1 MLVVLQLAIRIGAKE
16 QPAAEGLASG
26 RHTEV
31 VGDQPAHIISA
42 RRTVRRQQDAE
53 HGTSSV
59 SFAACIEA
67 ARTAFPLF
75 GRRLHFDHS
84 FAACIEVPHR
94 APAFACIFTFH
105 LQRASWPPAIP
116 FPLFCSQHCHEP
128 CLGGHG
134 CILHAAAGLPEEALW
149 SNASAQFI
157 CTLQLWCPRR
167 SCGRMHPHSSSA
179 LCSRAAQ
186 GGSVVYLWSN
196 ASAEFICTM
205 QPLRPSKDEAQACR
219 YGVQLHSAA
228 LLPERLGQG

>member
-1 MLVVLQLAIRIGAKE
+1 MNVLTPTLGLGVGYSERYAQQSKCSNVRTKTLAARDARPRFHLRPALKLPEQHFHFSAVVCILIIHL
-16 QPAAEGLASG
+16 QPASRSPTGRQLSLAFSRFICSG
-26 RHTEV
+26 
-31 VGDQPAHIISA
+31 
-42 RRTVRRQQDAE
+42 
-53 HGTSSV
+53 
-59 SFAACIEA
+59 
-67 ARTAFPLF
+67 
-75 GRRLHFDHS
+75 
-84 FAACIEVPHR
+84 
-94 APAFACIFTFH
+94 
-105 LQRASWPPAIP
+105 ASCPPAIP
-116 FPLFCSQHCHEP
+116 FLLFCSQHCHEP